1 MLGLDRV
8 SLKSVAAFQAGTVVV
23 LSAVMVW
30 SSLALTS
37 PPRGAGPD
45 AAEVR
50 RTSEAFAGALT
61 AHRTDRRATQ
71 GSECATVS

>member
-8 SLKSVAAFQAGTVVV
+8 SLKSVAAVQAGTVVV

-37 PPRGAGPD
+37 PPRGSGPD
-45 AAEVR
+45 AAQVR
-50 RTSEAFAGALT
+50 RIS
-61 AHRTDRRATQ
+61 
-71 GSECATVS
+71 